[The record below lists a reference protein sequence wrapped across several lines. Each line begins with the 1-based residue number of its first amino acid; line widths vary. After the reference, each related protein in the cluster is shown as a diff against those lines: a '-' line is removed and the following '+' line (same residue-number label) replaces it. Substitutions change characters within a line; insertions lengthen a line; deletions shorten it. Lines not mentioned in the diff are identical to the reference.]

1 MIIFQQNSK
10 IYQKIW
16 ITFILHKLIKKF
28 LASMENIFEGFF
40 SIMLRNI
47 FSQIHINLVPDC
59 YISSYMSLTNS

>member
-16 ITFILHKLIKKF
+16 ITFILHKLIKNF

-40 SIMLRNI
+40 RL
-47 FSQIHINLVPDC
+47 C
-59 YISSYMSLTNS
+59 